1 MKRQTL
7 SLFVLSCL
15 LLIVCS
21 CKKEPIDDFK
31 SKIVG
36 DWKYEKLVEKNYDY
50 TGKLLN
56 ETITLAKRGEYYHFN
71 KDGTAVQY
79 FDQISND
86 TYKITSESRFEL
98 KTGLVNPCRLVTLDK
113 NTFVFIVEGPKREQ
127 LDYKEYT
134 HYLKK

>member
-7 SLFVLSCL
+7 IPFILSCL
-15 LLIVCS
+15 LLIICS
-21 CKKEPIDDFK
+21 CKKDPVDDLK
-31 SKIVG
+31 SKIIG

-56 ETITLAKRGEYYHFN
+56 ETTTLAKRGEYYHFN
-71 KDGTAVQY
+71 KDGKAIQY
-79 FDQISND
+79 FDQISYN
-86 TYKITSESRFEL
+86 TYTIISERRFEL
-98 KTGLVNPCRLVTLDK
+98 KTGLVNPCRLVSIDK
-113 NTFVFIVEGPKREQ
+113 NTFVFIVEGPKLDQ